1 MQIRSISPTPRINQ
15 VSFGNSKVLE
25 TKVATAVNDAAKSTP
40 AVKVYGSIA
49 ESLAKITP
57 KFVKEFIKNGVSPS
71 YSQAAALGNKL
82 QAWSGIW
89 IGGLYVI
96 NTQINKNIPEERKP
110 ALHINN
116 VFTSVFAFVSSSLLM
131 GNVNKAADAFGK
143 KYLSDE
149 RVAQIGKKINLDGC
163 NGEFFRKGVKFAAQT
178 ALITGIFRF
187 VGPVIAGPIAQQI
200 VKFSVNKGWIKD
212 PKAAKASHPESIKS
226 KNINPSDKSVNVQV
240 KMTDIANKP
249 ALVNIEKK

>member
-1 MQIRSISPTPRINQ
+1 MQIRSISPNQRINQ
-15 VSFGNSKVLE
+15 VSFSGNNSKAVV
-25 TKVATAVNDAAKSTP
+25 TKAATLTNSPQAVN
-40 AVKVYGSIA
+40 VYDNIA
-49 ESLAKITP
+49 ESLGKITP

-89 IGGLYVI
+89 IGALYVI

-116 VFTSVFAFVSSSLLM
+116 VFTSVFALVSSSLLM

-163 NGEFFRKGVKFAAQT
+163 NGAFFRKGVNFAAQT

-200 VKFSVNKGWIKD
+200 VKFSVNRGWIKD
-212 PKAAKASHPESIKS
+212 PKAAKASPPELIKP
-226 KNINPSDKSVNVQV
+226 KNINPSDKSVNVQL
-240 KMTDIANKP
+240 KMTDTTNKT
-249 ALVNIEKK
+249 ALANIEKK